1 MQSTTLSFLTV
12 SIALL
17 SLIGGCGRGDLPPLG
32 TVSGTVTLDGEPLPG
47 VIISF
52 KPDEGRVAAATTDEK
67 GNYTLSYTYGVKGTK
82 VGPSTVM
89 FEWPLGEAGSQ
100 KIPAKYVGL
109 KSELKVD
116 VGEGGNKLDFPLTS
130 K

>member
-1 MQSTTLSFLTV
+1 MHTTTLSILTV

-32 TVSGTVTLDGEPLPG
+32 DVSGKVTLDGEPLVG
-47 VIISF
+47 VIINF
-52 KPDEGRVAAATTDEK
+52 KPESGRAATATTDEE
-67 GNYTLSYTYGVKGTK
+67 GNYTLTYTYGVKGTK
-82 VGPSTVM
+82 LGPSTVM
-89 FEWPLGEAGSQ
+89 FEWPLGESGR

-109 KSELKVD
+109 NSELKVD
-116 VGEGGNKLDFPLTS
+116 VGDGGNKLDFELKS

>member
-1 MQSTTLSFLTV
+1 MHSTTFSILTV

-32 TVSGTVTLDGEPLPG
+32 DVSGTVTLDGEPLSG
-47 VIISF
+47 VIINF
-52 KPDEGRVAAATTDEK
+52 KPETGRAATATTDEK
-67 GNYTLSYTYGVKGTK
+67 GNYTLTYTYGVKGTK
-82 VGPSTVM
+82 LGPSTVM
-89 FEWPLGEAGSQ
+89 FEWPLGESGR

-109 KSELKVD
+109 NSELKVD
-116 VGEGGNKLDFPLTS
+116 VGDGGNELNFDLTS